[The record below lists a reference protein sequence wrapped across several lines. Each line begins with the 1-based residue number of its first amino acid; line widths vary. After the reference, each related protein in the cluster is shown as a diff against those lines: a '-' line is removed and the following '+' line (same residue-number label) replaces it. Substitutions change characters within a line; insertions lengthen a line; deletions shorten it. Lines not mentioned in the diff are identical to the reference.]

1 MKQTSRSDAPPIRVG
16 LVDDHAM
23 VREALASV
31 IEDDGGIEVVAQG
44 ETTHDAVRIIRE
56 LEPDVLV
63 LDYNLPGGG
72 ALPALEVLPDSATS
86 VRVLVLTVHESIHYA
101 VRVLEAGA
109 QGFMVKS
116 SAVEELLDAIRAVNA
131 GDIYITPAFSR
142 SVIDQL
148 RRPKTDRVGVAS
160 LSMREFELL
169 RLLGA
174 GMGLKEVARHL
185 CISVS
190 TASTYRARV
199 MKKLNLASTAEL
211 IRFALENDLVR

>member
-1 MKQTSRSDAPPIRVG
+1 VTRSAGFEAPPIRVG

-31 IEDDGGIEVVAQG
+31 LEDDRGIEVVAQG
-44 ETTHDAVRIIRE
+44 ESTHDAVQIIRE
-56 LEPDVLV
+56 HEPDVLL

-72 ALPALEVLPDSATS
+72 ALPALEGLARNATRT
-86 VRVLVLTVHESIHYA
+86 RVLILTVHASIHYA

-116 SAVEELLDAIRAVNA
+116 SAVEELLDAIRAVHA
-131 GDIYITPAFSR
+131 GDIYITPTFSQR
-142 SVIDQL
+142 VIDEL
-148 RRPKTDRVGVAS
+148 RQPKTDRVGVAS

-169 RLLGA
+169 RFLGS
-174 GMGLKEVARHL
+174 GMGLKQAAQHL

-199 MKKLNLASTAEL
+199 MKKLNLSSTAEL
-211 IRFALENDLVR
+211 IRFALENDLVS